1 MLYKKF
7 YNNIVVV
14 ILVVAAAAAILSII
28 SYQYSSSI
36 SNEILKVAIEDI
48 RSNAKI
54 QAHDLS
60 RSLANSISSIVDNLQ
75 VIASSSAIQ
84 AGSLAD
90 QTLFDSAQLST
101 NRLTEGYYW
110 LDRDGRVV
118 TYSEINKFPNYIGVD
133 LSFRDY
139 FKIPR
144 DKHTQYYSTVIDS
157 TDKVQRIYISY
168 PILGNPVNGSN
179 NDNNTVVAASNRNN
193 KNTINNNN
201 EIFKGVVVAALRA
214 INIGKFL
221 QDELLKEF
229 PNTVVLID
237 RNGIVLYPQNQT
249 FIGKNYFGNEF
260 QSIIPAVTKSH
271 LNDIVKRS
279 LEGKA
284 GVEDIAIAE
293 GNVST
298 VAYNPVVLD
307 GNYLWTLYIVSP
319 HKLAE
324 NVHSLINEGSAF
336 SITILALIVAIA
348 LAIFLTIMSWNRSL
362 KRAVNTR
369 TQELNKAVNELA
381 QANEQLKTHDRI
393 QRDFINIAAHE
404 LRTPIQPILGLGEV
418 LQSKIKDNEQRSLM
432 DPILRNAKRL
442 RRLTEEILD
451 VTRIESH
458 GLEIRKEK
466 FNIKDIIA
474 DVVQDYRN
482 HTRNSHNIELLY
494 ETAEDTFVEADKAK
508 ITQVISNLIDNAIKF
523 TNNEKNNERGII
535 SITLEKKGNQAIVS
549 VKDTGRGI
557 DHEILPRLFTKF
569 ASKSFSGTGLGLFI
583 SKGIIEAH
591 GGRIWAQNNA
601 DGKGATFSF
610 TLPLNIQMHVQNT

>member
-1 MLYKKF
+1 VLYKKF